1 MCNLFFVC
9 AYAIRS
15 KICIFAFSKT
25 EPVAAKR
32 AEKQKGQADNGDNVY
47 SEKTKDTPLMR
58 QYAEMKKKFPDAMLL
73 YRVGDFYETFSSDAV
88 KCSNI
93 LGITLTRKASGNST
107 YTELAGFP
115 YHALEQY
122 LPRLVRAGQ
131 RVAICEQLEDPKTTK
146 GLVKRGITELVTPGV
161 SYNDMVLEVK
171 ENNFLCGLHLDDKIH
186 GVSFLDV
193 STGEFFVAQ
202 GDISYIDKLMQN
214 FHPTEVVLQ
223 RKRLQQFLDLFPE
236 KYYTNT
242 FDDWVF
248 TSDFANEL
256 LMKQFGTTSLK
267 GFGVENLT
275 AGVIAAGAALYYL
288 QDTQH
293 DRTQHIC
300 KLTRVEEDRYVWLDK
315 FTIRNLELVHSP
327 NDNAK
332 TLIDVIDQTATPM
345 GSRLLRRWVVMPLK
359 ERAMIEQRLAVVDQL
374 VRNGEVA
381 DRLRQHIR
389 GIGDLERL
397 ISKVAVR
404 RINPRELLQL
414 KRSLAEIELVKQLC
428 STLSDPS
435 LQRFGEQ
442 LNCCQSVCDLIE
454 RQISED
460 APVKVDKG
468 YVIASG
474 VNEELDELRSLAGS
488 GKDYLM
494 NLQQRESE
502 RTGIPSLKVSFNS
515 VFGYYLEVTN
525 THRDKVPPEWVR
537 RQTLTNAERY
547 ITPEL
552 KAYEEKILGAEERMQ
567 VIEGQLYEQLL
578 QTLTDY
584 VQPIQ
589 YNAQLIAQL
598 DCLQGFA
605 AVSLANGY
613 CRPTLTDDAVIDIKE
628 GRHPV
633 IETQLPLG
641 EQYISNNVYLDSET
655 QQIMIITGPN
665 MSGKSALLRQ
675 TALIVLL
682 AQMGCYCPA
691 KQASIGLVDKIFTRV
706 GASDNISSGES
717 TFMVEMN
724 ETASILNNVSDRSL
738 VLLDEIGRG
747 TSTYDGIS
755 IAWAITEYLHD
766 NKKMRPKVMF
776 ATHYHE
782 LIEMA
787 DRYER
792 IQNYHISV
800 KEVGNKVI
808 FLRKLEMGG
817 SEHSF
822 GIHVARMAGMPPQ
835 VLKRAHA
842 MLEILE
848 SKSEK
853 IPDKKNAKKPKFDS
867 GNFNDSGFQLSFI
880 QLDDPTLLEIRD
892 KLIDIDIDTLTPIE
906 ALLKLN
912 EIKKIVKKK

>member
-1 MCNLFFVC
+1 M
-9 AYAIRS
+9 
-15 KICIFAFSKT
+15 
-25 EPVAAKR
+25 
-32 AEKQKGQADNGDNVY
+32 KQY
-47 SEKTKDTPLMR
+47 L
-58 QYAEMKKKFPDAMLL
+58 EMKKKFPDAMLL
-73 YRVGDFYETFSSDAV
+73 FRVGDFYETYGSDAV
-88 KCSNI
+88 KSAGI
-93 LGITLTRKASGNST
+93 LGITLTRKSNGSAT
-107 YTELAGFP
+107 YTEMAGFP

-122 LPRLVRAGQ
+122 LPRLVKAGL
-131 RVAICEQLEDPKTTK
+131 RVAICEQLEDPKSAK

-171 ENNFLCGLHLDDKIH
+171 ENNFLCGLHLSDKVH
-186 GVSFLDV
+186 GISFLDV
-193 STGEFFVAQ
+193 STGEFYVAQ
-202 GDISYIDKLMQN
+202 GDMQYIDRLLQN
-214 FHPTEVVLQ
+214 FHPTEIVLQ
-223 RKRLQQFLDLFPE
+223 RKMLHRFQESFTE

-248 TSDFANEL
+248 TLDFAEEL
-256 LMKQFGTTSLK
+256 LMKQFGTSSLK
-267 GFGVENLT
+267 GFGVEELEQ
-275 AGVIAAGAALYYL
+275 GIIAAGAALYYL

-300 KLTRVEEDRYVWLDK
+300 KLSRIEEDKYVWLDK
-315 FTIRNLELVHSP
+315 FTIRNLELVYSP
-327 NDNAK
+327 NENAK
-332 TLIDVIDQTATPM
+332 TLIDILDQTLTPM
-345 GSRLLRRWVVMPLK
+345 GSRLLRRWIVMPLK
-359 ERAMIEQRLAVVDQL
+359 DTQAIEQRLTVVDQL
-374 VRNGEVA
+374 LINGDFA
-381 DRLRQHIR
+381 DSLRQHIR

-397 ISKVAVR
+397 ISKAAVG

-414 KRSLAEIELVKQLC
+414 KRSLGEIKSVKNLC
-428 STLSDPS
+428 SKMDSKALS
-435 LQRFGEQ
+435 LYGEQ
-442 LNCCQSVCDLIE
+442 LNVCQSIYDKIDKE
-454 RQISED
+454 INED

-468 YVIASG
+468 NVIADG
-474 VNEELDELRSLAGS
+474 VDAELDELRSLAGN
-488 GKDYLM
+488 GKSYLAD
-494 NLQQRESE
+494 LQQRESE
-502 RTGIPSLKVSFNS
+502 RTGIPSLKIGFNN

-525 THRDKVPPEWVR
+525 THKDKVPEEWIR
-537 RQTLTNAERY
+537 RQTLANAERY

-552 KAYEEKILGAEERMQ
+552 KEYESKILGAEERMQ
-567 VIEGQLYEQLL
+567 VIETRLYESML
-578 QTLTDY
+578 QTLTEY
-584 VQPIQ
+584 IQPIQ
-589 YNAQLIAQL
+589 YDAHIIAQL
-598 DCLQGFA
+598 DCLQSFC
-605 AVSLANGY
+605 AVALANEY
-613 CRPTLTDDAVIDIKE
+613 CRPQLNDGKSIDIKE

-641 EQYISNNVYLDSET
+641 EKYVSNNVYLDDET

-675 TALIVLL
+675 TALIVLM
-682 AQMGCYCPA
+682 AQIGSYCPA
-691 KQASIGLVDKIFTRV
+691 KQATIGIVDKIFTRV

-755 IAWAITEYLHD
+755 IAWAITEYLHE
-766 NKKMRPKVMF
+766 NKRVRPKVMF

-782 LIEMA
+782 LIDMA
-787 DRYER
+787 DQYER

-808 FLRKLEMGG
+808 FMRKLEMGG

-842 MLEILE
+842 MLELLE
-848 SKSEK
+848 SKNEK
-853 IPDKKNAKKPKFDS
+853 ISDKKSTKKVKNEIQNTPEP
-867 GNFNDSGFQLSFI
+867 GFQLSFI

-892 KLIDIDIDTLTPIE
+892 KILDIDIDTLTPIE

>member
-1 MCNLFFVC
+1 M
-9 AYAIRS
+9 
-15 KICIFAFSKT
+15 
-25 EPVAAKR
+25 AAK
-32 AEKQKGQADNGDNVY
+32 ESK
-47 SEKTKDTPLMR
+47 KDSNTPLMR
-58 QYAEMKKKFPDAMLL
+58 QYLEMKKKFPDAMLL
-73 YRVGDFYETFSSDAV
+73 FRVGDFYETYGSDAV
-88 KCSNI
+88 KSAGI
-93 LGITLTRKASGNST
+93 LGITLTRKSNGSGT
-107 YTELAGFP
+107 YTEMAGFP

-131 RVAICEQLEDPKTTK
+131 RVAICEQLEDPKAAK

-171 ENNFLCGLHLDDKIH
+171 ENNFLCGLHLTDKIS
-186 GVSFLDV
+186 GISFLDV
-193 STGEFFVAQ
+193 STGEFYVAQ
-202 GDISYIDKLMQN
+202 GDIHYIDKLLQN

-223 RKRLQQFLDLFPE
+223 RKMLQRFQEFFPE

-248 TSDFANEL
+248 TTDFAEEL

-267 GFGVENLT
+267 GFGVEELE
-275 AGVIAAGAALYYL
+275 AGVVAAGAALYYL
-288 QDTQH
+288 HQTQH

-300 KLTRVEEDRYVWLDK
+300 RLTRIEEDKYVWLDK

-327 NDNAK
+327 NANAK
-332 TLIDVIDQTATPM
+332 TLIDTIDQTLTPM
-345 GSRLLRRWVVMPLK
+345 GSRLLRRWIVMPIK
-359 ERAMIEQRLAVVDQL
+359 EVAVIEQRLSVVDHL
-374 VRNGEVA
+374 LLDGSFA
-381 DRLRQHIR
+381 DDLRQHIR

-397 ISKVAVR
+397 ISKVAVG

-414 KRSLAEIELVKQLC
+414 KRSLLEIDAIKKLCANAKAEALQL
-428 STLSDPS
+428 
-435 LQRFGEQ
+435 FGER
-442 LNCCQSVCDLIE
+442 LNVCHTIAEKIDREI
-454 RQISED
+454 RED
-460 APVKVDKG
+460 APVRVDKG
-468 YVIASG
+468 GVIADG
-474 VNEELDELRSLAGS
+474 VNAELDELRSLAGS
-488 GKDYLM
+488 GKNYLM
-494 NLQQRESE
+494 NLQQREVE
-502 RTGIPSLKVSFNS
+502 RTGIPSLKVGFNNI
-515 VFGYYLEVTN
+515 FGYYLEVTN
-525 THRDKVPPEWVR
+525 AHRDKVPPEWMR

-552 KAYEEKILGAEERMQ
+552 KEYEEKILGAEERMM
-567 VIEGQLYEQLL
+567 VIESQLYEQMLN
-578 QTLTDY
+578 TLTEY
-584 VQPIQ
+584 VDPIQ

-598 DCLQGFA
+598 DCLQSFA

-613 CRPTLTDDAVIDIKE
+613 CRPQLNDGTAIDIKE

-641 EQYISNNVYLDSET
+641 EKYISNNVYLDRDT
-655 QQIMIITGPN
+655 QQIIIITGPN

-675 TALIVLL
+675 TALIVLM
-682 AQMGCYCPA
+682 AQIGCYCPA
-691 KQASIGLVDKIFTRV
+691 QSATIGIVDKIFTRV

-724 ETASILNNVSDRSL
+724 ETASILNNISDRSL

-766 NKKMRPKVMF
+766 NKKVRPKVMF

-787 DRYER
+787 DQYER

-808 FLRKLEMGG
+808 FMRKLEMGG

-835 VLKRAHA
+835 VLKRAHQ
-842 MLEILE
+842 MLELLE
-848 SKSEK
+848 SKNEK
-853 IPDKKNAKKPKFDS
+853 ISDQKSSKKTKKETKITPEQ
-867 GNFNDSGFQLSFI
+867 GFQLSFI

-892 KLIDIDIDTLTPIE
+892 KLLDIEIDTLTPIE

-912 EIKKIVKKK
+912 EIKKIVAKK

>member
-1 MCNLFFVC
+1 M
-9 AYAIRS
+9 
-15 KICIFAFSKT
+15 
-25 EPVAAKR
+25 AAK
-32 AEKQKGQADNGDNVY
+32 ESKNESN
-47 SEKTKDTPLMR
+47 TPLMK
-58 QYAEMKKKFPDAMLL
+58 QYLEMKKKFPDAMLL
-73 YRVGDFYETFSSDAV
+73 FRVGDFYETYGSDAV
-88 KCSNI
+88 KSAGI
-93 LGITLTRKASGNST
+93 LGITLTRKSNGSAT
-107 YTELAGFP
+107 YTEMAGFP

-122 LPRLVRAGQ
+122 LPRLVKAGL
-131 RVAICEQLEDPKTTK
+131 RVAICEQLEDPKSAK

-171 ENNFLCGLHLDDKIH
+171 ENNFLCGLHLSDKVH
-186 GVSFLDV
+186 GISFLDV
-193 STGEFFVAQ
+193 STGEFYVAQ
-202 GDISYIDKLMQN
+202 GDMQYIDRLLQN
-214 FHPTEVVLQ
+214 FHPTEIVLQ
-223 RKRLQQFLDLFPE
+223 RKMLHRFQESFTE

-248 TSDFANEL
+248 TLDFAEEL
-256 LMKQFGTTSLK
+256 LMKQFGTSSLK
-267 GFGVENLT
+267 GFGVEELEQ
-275 AGVIAAGAALYYL
+275 GIIAAGAALYYL

-300 KLTRVEEDRYVWLDK
+300 KLSRIEEDKYVWLDK
-315 FTIRNLELVHSP
+315 FTIRNLELVYSP
-327 NDNAK
+327 NENAK
-332 TLIDVIDQTATPM
+332 TLIDILDQTLTPM
-345 GSRLLRRWVVMPLK
+345 GSRLLRRWIVMPLK
-359 ERAMIEQRLAVVDQL
+359 DTQAIEQRLTVVDQL
-374 VRNGEVA
+374 LINGDFA
-381 DRLRQHIR
+381 DSLRQHIR

-397 ISKVAVR
+397 ISKAAVG

-414 KRSLAEIELVKQLC
+414 KRSLGEIKSVKDLC
-428 STLSDPS
+428 SKMDNKALS
-435 LQRFGEQ
+435 LYGEQ
-442 LNCCQSVCDLIE
+442 LNVCQSIYDKIDKE
-454 RQISED
+454 INED

-468 YVIASG
+468 NVIADG
-474 VNEELDELRSLAGS
+474 VDAELDELRSLAGN
-488 GKDYLM
+488 GKSYLAD
-494 NLQQRESE
+494 LQQRESE
-502 RTGIPSLKVSFNS
+502 RTGIPSLKIGFNN

-525 THRDKVPPEWVR
+525 THKDKVPEEWIR
-537 RQTLTNAERY
+537 RQTLANAERY

-552 KAYEEKILGAEERMQ
+552 KEYESKILGAEERMQ
-567 VIEGQLYEQLL
+567 VIETRLYESML
-578 QTLTDY
+578 QTLTEY
-584 VQPIQ
+584 IQPIQ
-589 YNAQLIAQL
+589 YDAHIIAQL
-598 DCLQGFA
+598 DCLQSFC
-605 AVSLANGY
+605 AVALANEY
-613 CRPTLTDDAVIDIKE
+613 CRPQLNDGKSIDIKE

-641 EQYISNNVYLDSET
+641 EKYVSNNVYLDDET

-675 TALIVLL
+675 TALIVLM
-682 AQMGCYCPA
+682 AQIGSYCPA
-691 KQASIGLVDKIFTRV
+691 KQATIGIVDKIFTRV

-755 IAWAITEYLHD
+755 IAWAITEYLHE
-766 NKKMRPKVMF
+766 NKRVRPKVMF

-782 LIEMA
+782 LIDMA
-787 DRYER
+787 DQYER

-808 FLRKLEMGG
+808 FMRKLEMGG

-842 MLEILE
+842 MLELLE
-848 SKSEK
+848 SKNEK
-853 IPDKKNAKKPKFDS
+853 ISDKKSTKIVKNEIQNTPEP
-867 GNFNDSGFQLSFI
+867 GFQLSFI

-892 KLIDIDIDTLTPIE
+892 KILDIDIDTLTPIE